1 MATAG
6 SINDA
11 NIRYFYCQS
20 LRFDGTQNNK
30 SLLVLNSQ
38 ALQSCPIILGKF
50 GGILFNRG
58 SSLKGCSIE
67 KTCTIAIDGTTTY
80 DEPALII
87 PPTLTK
93 EEVDSGVISCAI
105 KGSGAIRFC
114 HIDRTLTYKSVGLK
128 GDNGGYT
135 GIIKVEGLSDDSKK
149 TYKLYLHHAN
159 ALGGNPQPFKE
170 KGLELCFADLYV
182 KEESMTVTAN
192 RGVYISGNSS
202 INVDAN
208 KELTVAS
215 PVAFDS
221 TGGGKTLTKTGA
233 GALSFAGRGSGS
245 GTLKVSGE
253 GRVSFES
260 DFLLDGNLTVGDT
273 AEISGKPDISLLCNN
288 GGIEGG
294 SKLELG
300 SGTRLK
306 VAGSGVLHIGAA
318 HIAPAKGST
327 LAFHWT
333 DCTKPPQ
340 LDYPAGAM
348 DVDASCTAVK
358 VAITAESGVK
368 PSAGTS
374 RVLTTGGGFAGKTIT
389 VETDLDWAKSCRVD
403 ADGNIEISQGRRG
416 LVCIVK

>member
-1 MATAG
+1 MATAA
-6 SINDA
+6 NATDDA
-11 NIRYFYCQS
+11 DRYFYCQS

-30 SLLVLNSQ
+30 SLLVLNSK
-38 ALQSCPIILGKF
+38 ALQNCPIILGKF
-50 GGILFNRG
+50 GGILLNRG
-58 SSLKGCSIE
+58 SSLTGCSIA
-67 KTCTIAIDGTTTY
+67 KTCSVAIDGTTTY
-80 DEPALII
+80 TEPALII
-87 PPTLTK
+87 PPTLTNV
-93 EEVDSGVISCAI
+93 EVDSGDISCAI
-105 KGSGAIRFC
+105 SGSGAIRFC
-114 HIDRTLTYKSVGLK
+114 HIDSTLTYKSVGLK
-128 GDNGGYT
+128 GNNGGYT

-149 TYKLYLHHAN
+149 TYKLYLHHEN
-159 ALGGNPQPFKE
+159 ALGGDPQFFEE

-182 KEESMTVTAN
+182 KESMTVTAN

-202 INVDAN
+202 ISVDKN
-208 KELTVAS
+208 KEMT
-215 PVAFDS
+215 
-221 TGGGKTLTKTGA
+221 
-233 GALSFAGRGSGS
+233 FAGGCSGS

-260 DFLLDGNLTVGDT
+260 NFLLDGNLTVGDT
-273 AEISGKPDISLLCNN
+273 AEISGKPGVSLLCNN
-288 GGIEGG
+288 GGIAGG

-300 SGTRLK
+300 SGTKLK

-318 HIAPAKGST
+318 HIAPAEGST

-340 LDYPAGAM
+340 LDYSAGAM
-348 DVDASCTAVK
+348 DVDASCTTVK

-368 PSAGTS
+368 PSAGAS
-374 RVLTTGGGFAGKTIT
+374 LVLTTGGGFAGKTIT